1 MDAEKNDRVEEP
13 NATYGYYSYADYL
26 TWPMDLVAELIQGR
40 LFKKAAAAPNRIH
53 QRVSLKLS
61 VKLYQFLEGKT
72 CQVYEAPFDVRF
84 PKDSNEDHRICDVV
98 QPDICVVC
106 DPSILDQRGCIGSPD
121 LIVEILSP
129 GNSKLELKQK
139 FDLYESR
146 EVKEYWIIQPE
157 HQTMTIYTWVN
168 GTYLPS
174 RLFTTGDVIE
184 SQVVKG
190 FKLDLEEFFSDIQ

>member
-84 PKDSNEDHRICDVV
+84 PKDSKEDHRIFDVV

>member
-40 LFKKAAAAPNRIH
+40 LFKKAAAAPNRNH

-84 PKDSNEDHRICDVV
+84 PKDSKEDHRIFDVV

-174 RLFTTGDVIE
+174 LLFTTGDVIE